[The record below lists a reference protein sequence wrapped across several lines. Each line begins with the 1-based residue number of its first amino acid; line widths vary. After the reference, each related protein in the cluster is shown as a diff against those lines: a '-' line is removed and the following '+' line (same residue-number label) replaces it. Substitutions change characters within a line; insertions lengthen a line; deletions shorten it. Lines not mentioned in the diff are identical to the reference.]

1 MKVLLVDDHQIL
13 RDGIR
18 RGLESAG
25 KDVVG
30 EAGNGEEA
38 IGLVGETD
46 PDIVVMDLSMPVLDG
61 VGATRQIS
69 ELYPDVKVVV
79 LTMHDDPAKTRAA
92 LEAGAVAYLT
102 KGTSLDEVID
112 TLDRVMDGEEVLSP
126 HLAASMLQVVGGLK
140 PTEESLLSDRQV
152 EILQMIANGLST
164 KQVARELGI
173 TQKTVH
179 NHLNAIYRRLDTQSL
194 THAVLSAVRLG
205 IIDLNPEGGD
215 DELLPVPLRRYRVL
229 NGPEPRSVPLPIGRV
244 RSRPHHETRCKERS
258 GDACDL
264 FAHRVGS
271 WPHGCC
277 SRSLRRPGSLQRSPG
292 PWPTS
297 PARRRSGPSSV
308 SSSVRSRPSRPSRRP
323 TPTCWARPR
332 FHCPVRPA
340 PSHLRPPWCPGRRP
354 SPAAA

>member
-38 IGLVGETD
+38 IGLVGETQ

-215 DELLPVPLRRYRVL
+215 DEL
-229 NGPEPRSVPLPIGRV
+229 
-244 RSRPHHETRCKERS
+244 
-258 GDACDL
+258 
-264 FAHRVGS
+264 
-271 WPHGCC
+271 
-277 SRSLRRPGSLQRSPG
+277 
-292 PWPTS
+292 
-297 PARRRSGPSSV
+297 
-308 SSSVRSRPSRPSRRP
+308 
-323 TPTCWARPR
+323 
-332 FHCPVRPA
+332 
-340 PSHLRPPWCPGRRP
+340 
-354 SPAAA
+354 